1 MQKNPKFAIL
11 AAMKYFFNYFSACA
25 AMWIAVFST
34 IFAAINFLAP
44 THAAAPPLTIHA
56 VNPGYTADGHANSGE
71 FIELRS
77 SAGTEISL
85 AGLTI
90 RYTNTSGNSVTL
102 TQFPEGSTMSGE
114 FLLLRLAS
122 SPEAKLADTTY
133 TKQLA
138 LAAGPLELVY
148 GDEVISSLCWTGKD
162 GCLAKFTSSNPTSLV
177 WTGSTYEHQSDY
189 EPHYDPDY
197 PSLQV
202 AVATTETPTPQCRGL
217 EFSEL
222 LSYYE
227 SDKSEQFVEFHNAT
241 ADTVNLTGCTLK
253 YKTKSLTL
261 SGTVQPDAYFA
272 FYPSSQGLT
281 LTKNPTSSN
290 TLKLLDT
297 DGAEIDTLEYKSGQ
311 KKAVAFAQFDHS
323 AGGEEQWL
331 QTYHPTPGEAND
343 FQEFRSCA
351 EGKVLN
357 EATGNCVK
365 STSVE
370 TKPCPEGKYRNPLTG
385 RCKSYSTDAA
395 KKPCAEGYERNP
407 DTGRCRKVR
416 NNSAADYSLEP
427 TATDG
432 RTTFIALGAIALVIA
447 LGLTYVVI
455 QFRGEIAGFVKKLF
469 RRDKTKNSGI

>member
-1 MQKNPKFAIL
+1 
-11 AAMKYFFNYFSACA
+11 MKYFFTIFLACA
-25 AMWIAVFST
+25 VACINLNL
-34 IFAAINFLAP
+34 IFPAPNFQ
-44 THAAAPPLTIHA
+44 AAATSPPLTIHA
-56 VNPGYTADGHANSGE
+56 INPGYTVDGQTNSGE

-85 AGLTI
+85 AGLTV

-122 SPEAKLADTTY
+122 SSEAELADLTY
-133 TKQLA
+133 TTQLA

-148 GDEVISSLCWTGKD
+148 HDEVISSLCWTGKGD
-162 GCLAKFTSSNPTSLV
+162 CAKKFTSANPTSLV
-177 WTGSTYEHQSDY
+177 WTGTAYEHQPDY
-189 EPHYDPDY
+189 TPHYDPAH
-197 PSLQV
+197 PGLQIPT
-202 AVATTETPTPQCRGL
+202 ASTETPAPQCRGL

-227 SDKSEQFVEFHNAT
+227 SDKSEQFVEFHNST
-241 ADTVNLTGCTLK
+241 ADTINLSGCTLK

-261 SGTVQPDAYFA
+261 SGTVQPDGYFA
-272 FYPSSQGLT
+272 FYPSSQNLT

-297 DGAEIDTLEYKSGQ
+297 DGAELDTLTYKSGQ
-311 KKAVAFAQFDHS
+311 KKAVAYAQFDH
-323 AGGEEQWL
+323 AADGGEQWR

-343 FQEFRSCA
+343 FQEFRSCT

-365 STSVE
+365 ATALE
-370 TKPCPEGKYRNPLTG
+370 TTPCPAGKYRNPLTG
-385 RCKSYSTDAA
+385 RCKSYSSDAA

-407 DTGRCRKVR
+407 DTGRCRKIKD
-416 NNSAADYSLEP
+416 NSAADYQLEP
-427 TATDG
+427 TTTDG
-432 RTTFIALGAIALVIA
+432 RTTFIALSAIGIVLLIGLAYVIF
-447 LGLTYVVI
+447 
-455 QFRGEIAGFVKKLF
+455 QFRHEIAGFARKLL
-469 RRDKTKNSGI
+469 RIDKPS